1 MRPDLLSEFAGKTVV
16 VKYGGNAMT
25 DPALGRVFA
34 RQIHELRAAGLKV
47 VVTHGGGPQISAMLN
62 QMGIESEFRG
72 GQRVTSPEAMNVVR
86 MVLTGLVQRDVV
98 NLLNEIEPVAV
109 GISGEDA
116 SLFIAE
122 RRGIVVDGEQVDIG
136 LVGEVAQVN
145 IGVVTTLIERGY
157 VPVVSS
163 VSCDDAGQ
171 VYNVN
176 ADTAAG
182 ALAVAV
188 GADALVML
196 TDVAGLYADWP
207 NSDEVVDHI
216 TADELAALI
225 PQLDSGMIPKMEA
238 CLLAVRGGVPRALV
252 VDGRDPAGLIAAA
265 VTGEPVGTVI
275 SVNPLGGRS

>member
-1 MRPDLLSEFAGKTVV
+1 MSHVDLRELSGKTVV

-25 DPALGRVFA
+25 DPELGRVFA
-34 RQIHELRAAGLKV
+34 RQIHELRSAGLKV
-47 VVTHGGGPQISAMLN
+47 IVTHGGGPQISAMLN
-62 QMGIESEFRG
+62 QMGIESQFRG

-98 NLLNEIEPVAV
+98 NLLNEIEAVAV

-122 RRGIVVDGEQVDIG
+122 RRGLVVDGEQVDIG
-136 LVGEVAQVN
+136 LVGEVANVN
-145 IGVVTTLIERGY
+145 IGVVMTLIDNGY
-157 VPVVSS
+157 IPVVSS
-163 VSCDDAGQ
+163 VSCDRGGV

-188 GADALVML
+188 EAEALVML

-207 NSDEVVDHI
+207 NSVEIVDQM

-238 CLLAVRGGVPRALV
+238 CLLAVRGGVQRALV
-252 VDGRDPAGLIAAA
+252 VDGRAPNGLIAAA
-265 VTGEPVGTVI
+265 VIGEPVGTVI
-275 SVNPLGGRS
+275 TLNPLGGRT

>member
-1 MRPDLLSEFAGKTVV
+1 MSVNLLKGFAGKTVV

-34 RQIHELRAAGLKV
+34 RQIHELRSAGLKV
-47 VVTHGGGPQISAMLN
+47 IVTHGGGPQISAMLN
-62 QMGIESEFRG
+62 QMGIQSEFRG
-72 GQRVTSPEAMNVVR
+72 GQRVTSPEAMDVVR

-98 NLLNEIEPVAV
+98 NLLNEFEPVAV

-122 RRGIVVDGEQVDIG
+122 RRGIVVEGEHVDIG
-136 LVGEVAQVN
+136 LVGEVARVN
-145 IGVVTTLIERGY
+145 VGVVATLIDNGY
-157 VPVVSS
+157 IPVVSS
-163 VSCDDAGQ
+163 VSCDSNGQ

-188 GADALVML
+188 EADALVML
-196 TDVAGLYADWP
+196 TDVPGLYADWP
-207 NSDEVVDHI
+207 NSAEVVHSL
-216 TADELAALI
+216 TETELANLL
-225 PQLDSGMIPKMEA
+225 PSLESGMVPKMEA

-252 VDGRDPAGLIAAA
+252 VDGRDPDGLIAAA
-265 VTGEPVGTVI
+265 IAGEPVGTV
-275 SVNPLGGRS
+275 VTANPGGDQ